1 MWILENTIIFESEK
15 TFNVPVKIVD
25 NYLSAPE
32 TELRLILFLLRNQ
45 NTSFTKKDI
54 ITAIAE
60 DEARIDKAFEYW
72 CKAGILYNYGNRFTL
87 ERPKIAASEIMKY
100 SASQIAK
107 RIEEDEGIRFLHTTA
122 ERLLRKPLSTADS
135 SIILSLTDWNGLPT
149 EVAALLLQYA
159 ADQGYGLS
167 KIQKL
172 GIEWAEKEINTYEKA
187 EAYVTSETERK
198 NNLNS
203 TAKLLGISHRALTD
217 AEKKTFTAWYTEL
230 GYNAE
235 IIRLAYDE
243 TIKNTGKYSYQYM
256 DKILTNWYKNGI
268 KTAEDTEKSE
278 IKQKNTI
285 KTMKKNLTKKTAEK
299 KERRGDWDIIMRQ
312 LEEAKHDD
320 EEE

>member
-1 MWILENTIIFESEK
+1 M
-15 TFNVPVKIVD
+15 
-25 NYLSAPE
+25 
-32 TELRLILFLLRNQ
+32 
-45 NTSFTKKDI
+45 
-54 ITAIAE
+54 
-60 DEARIDKAFEYW
+60 
-72 CKAGILYNYGNRFTL
+72 
-87 ERPKIAASEIMKY
+87 
-100 SASQIAK
+100 
-107 RIEEDEGIRFLHTTA
+107 
-122 ERLLRKPLSTADS
+122 
-135 SIILSLTDWNGLPT
+135 
-149 EVAALLLQYA
+149 
-159 ADQGYGLS
+159 
-167 KIQKL
+167 
-172 GIEWAEKEINTYEKA
+172 
-187 EAYVTSETERK
+187 
-198 NNLNS
+198 
-203 TAKLLGISHRALTD
+203 GISHRALTD

-278 IKQKNTI
+278 IRQKNTI